1 MIKVLC
7 SLFYSQARLPAAVR
21 ENEPAN
27 PGDGGNRAYSTRVK
41 SYYILRGGGGGGEAN
56 HSNLEWLLQARLIS
70 HFYRI
75 SKIVRALWLAERRVC
90 MGVCKHG
97 WDVKMFCFSH
107 ATQASTNLKTFS
119 SWKLHKFTLFTH
131 SLVGWNLEN
140 LSKTCFVNFFR
151 LSWHFKR
158 EKSVLWKTSF
168 LQNKELITRARRCVV
183 YTTSRL
189 VRISL
194 LISAI
199 TKSFAFLSRE
209 S

>member
-1 MIKVLC
+1 MALT
-7 SLFYSQARLPAAVR
+7 SS

-41 SYYILRGGGGGGEAN
+41 SYYILRGGGGEAN
-56 HSNLEWLLQARLIS
+56 YSNLEWLLQARLIS
-70 HFYRI
+70 HFYKI
-75 SKIVRALWLAERRVC
+75 SNIVRALWFAERRVC

-97 WDVKMFCFSH
+97 WDVKMFCFSR
-107 ATQASTNLKTFS
+107 ANQASTNLKTFL

-131 SLVGWNLEN
+131 SLVGWNVEN
-140 LSKTCFVNFFR
+140 LSKTCFVNFSSLKLTFQAR
-151 LSWHFKR
+151 KIRTLENLFFAK
-158 EKSVLWKTSF
+158 
-168 LQNKELITRARRCVV
+168 QELITRARRCVV

-189 VRISL
+189 VWISL

-199 TKSFAFLSRE
+199 TKSFALLSRE